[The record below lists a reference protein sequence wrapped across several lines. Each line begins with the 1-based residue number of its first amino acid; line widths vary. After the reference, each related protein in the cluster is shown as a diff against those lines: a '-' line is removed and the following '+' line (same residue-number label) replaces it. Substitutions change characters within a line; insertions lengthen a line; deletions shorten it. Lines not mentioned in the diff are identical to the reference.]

1 MNVRNFF
8 QGRYFTT
15 VDVEGGPLRLTI
27 DRWSLEKLPLGGEKL
42 VIWGKVK
49 GANGVSERGLA
60 LNRSNGL
67 ELARIFGS
75 DEPDAWVGE
84 EIELFLD
91 SGVQGPAG
99 RRGGVRV
106 RPVGEGGA
114 ARYEAAR
121 TPPEARP

>member
-1 MNVRNFF
+1 MNVKQFF
-8 QGRYFTT
+8 TGKFFTT
-15 VDVEGGPLRLTI
+15 ADVEAGPLRLTI

-42 VIWGKVK
+42 VIWGKLK
-49 GANGVSERGLA
+49 GANGLAERGLA

-91 SGVQGPAG
+91 AGVQGPAG

-106 RPVGEGGA
+106 RPVGEGSA
-114 ARYEAAR
+114 ARDVRA
-121 TPPEARP
+121 P